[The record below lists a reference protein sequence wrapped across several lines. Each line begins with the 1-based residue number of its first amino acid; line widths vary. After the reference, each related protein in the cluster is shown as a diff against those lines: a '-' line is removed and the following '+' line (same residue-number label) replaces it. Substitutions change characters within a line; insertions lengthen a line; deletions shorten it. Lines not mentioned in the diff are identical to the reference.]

1 MVWQEPVRSVR
12 RGVKSSSVTAD
23 AYCKTNKTAMN
34 SIVGRYMIYDVDVD
48 VVMKFCNVV
57 VVVKTLVEEHQ
68 AVKNKTL
75 IAPGK
80 LCTLLMMAVSLV
92 ACFV

>member
-1 MVWQEPVRSVR
+1 MM
-12 RGVKSSSVTAD
+12 
-23 AYCKTNKTAMN
+23 C
-34 SIVGRYMIYDVDVD
+34 DVDVL
-48 VVMKFCNVV
+48 MKCCDDYVA
-57 VVVKTLVEEHQ
+57 VKTLVEEHQ

-92 ACFV
+92 ACAFV

>member
-1 MVWQEPVRSVR
+1 
-12 RGVKSSSVTAD
+12 
-23 AYCKTNKTAMN
+23 MN
-34 SIVGRYMIYDVDVD
+34 SIVGRYMMCDVD

-57 VVVKTLVEEHQ
+57 VAVKTLVEEHQ

-92 ACFV
+92 ACAFV

>member
-1 MVWQEPVRSVR
+1 
-12 RGVKSSSVTAD
+12 
-23 AYCKTNKTAMN
+23 MN

>member
-1 MVWQEPVRSVR
+1 M
-12 RGVKSSSVTAD
+12 
-23 AYCKTNKTAMN
+23 C
-34 SIVGRYMIYDVDVD
+34 DVD

-57 VVVKTLVEEHQ
+57 VAVKTLVEEHQ

-80 LCTLLMMAVSLV
+80 LLHALDDGGESCRVLCVM
-92 ACFV
+92 

>member
-34 SIVGRYMIYDVDVD
+34 SIVGRYMMCDVD